1 MNEQNAHRFAEIVR
15 GMVREIIRSRMPED
29 AKMDKLGKIFALYG
43 YHAQAIGYAEACKSI
58 LESQNQEDKK

>member
-1 MNEQNAHRFAEIVR
+1 MNQQNSHRFAEIVR

-43 YHAQAIGYAEACKSI
+43 YHAQAVGYAEAFKAI
-58 LESQNQEDKK
+58 MKDQEVKK